1 MITLQTDKP
10 IYLYAMG
17 HYEINDIIEDLRIL
31 IIKTSNEDSHNVKES
46 DVISVLLKLVY
57 THLQRYDMMSFVNFV
72 SHLDPKNRWLSDFW
86 GKYYIEGVDDFN
98 RLLILSCLSI
108 LEHYGKDVIESF
120 ELMTFLPV
128 KNK

>member
-1 MITLQTDKP
+1 MITLQTSKP

-57 THLQRYDMMSFVNFV
+57 DHLQNYKDPMTGIISFI

-108 LEHYGKDVIESF
+108 LEHYGKDVIES
-120 ELMTFLPV
+120 LSS
-128 KNK
+128 